1 MSNIKDKLFNASQKI
16 IRAVFHGAPNLFTA
30 PDINRQLA
38 AFDYRFQQKERYLPV
53 IAKMSY
59 EVNFQLEITYGYI
72 ELAGTVLY
80 DGPVKTVTV
89 ETNVE
94 DSWFGAGIWVKK
106 ELVTYDTDGA
116 NHLISGAVF
125 EDGTSMSA
133 ADHYVISD
141 WGFCYGNWTNSG
153 NPYDVEWFGVPEGA
167 EVVAVPIVSTNP
179 DQGGRERA
187 DNFLPPGLPF
197 MAEIQKSID
206 KGDALAFEQ
215 SKFTVDAYTP
225 SSAPYYV
232 NLTGTLLVTK
242 NRMGVVFTFSGGFW
256 WKPSGTISGDY
267 TVLYRILR
275 TSGSPQFSAEDFN
288 QIKETVSATSL
299 KGRGVTVCAKTYI
312 LEGGSN
318 KDKGCIEATVM
329 VNQGNLDLV
338 VYRDAIGTET
348 LDLGR
353 EVGISFQI
361 VFLGK

>member
-38 AFDYRFQQKERYLPV
+38 AFDYRFQQKEKYLPV
-53 IAKMSY
+53 VAKMSY
-59 EVNFQLEITYGYI
+59 RIAFSLEITYSYI

-80 DGPVKTVTV
+80 DGPSITIEL

-94 DSWFGAGIWVKK
+94 DGWFGAGIWVKK

-116 NHLISGAVF
+116 DHLISGAVF
-125 EDGTSMSA
+125 NDGTSQSA

-141 WGFCYGNWTNSG
+141 WGFCYGSWTATG
-153 NPYDVEWFGVPEGA
+153 EPDAVEWFGVPEGA
-167 EVVAVPIVSTNP
+167 EVVAVPIVSVDP
-179 DQGGRERA
+179 EQGGWERA
-187 DNFLPPGLPF
+187 DNFLPPELPF
-197 MAEIQKSID
+197 MAQIQRNINKVAD
-206 KGDALAFEQ
+206 TAFAQ
-215 SKFTVDAYTP
+215 SRYSVDAGTGATP
-225 SSAPYYV
+225 YSATL
-232 NLTGTLLVTK
+232 NGTLTVTK
-242 NRMGVVFTFSGGFW
+242 NRFGVTFFFDGTFW

-299 KGRGVTVCAKTYI
+299 TGRGVTVCAKTYI

-318 KDKGCIEATVM
+318 KDKGYIEATVM

-353 EVGISFQI
+353 AVGISFQI

>member
-59 EVNFQLEITYGYI
+59 EVNFQLEITYSYI

-167 EVVAVPIVSTNP
+167 EVVAVPIVSTTP
-179 DQGGRERA
+179 DQGGWERA

-206 KGDALAFEQ
+206 KGDAIAFEQ
-215 SKFTVDAYTP
+215 SKFTVDAHTP
-225 SSAPYYV
+225 SSTPYYV

-256 WKPSGTISGDY
+256 WESTNDITNYGAVYTLVRGSGRPELS
-267 TVLYRILR
+267 
-275 TSGSPQFSAEDFN
+275 EDTFFH
-288 QIKETVSATSL
+288 IKDMLNNTEG
-299 KGRGVTVCAKTYI
+299 KG
-312 LEGGSN
+312 
-318 KDKGCIEATVM
+318 ATVFTTYLLQDGSR
-329 VNQGNLDLV
+329 NDQGYLVCKVALDRDDLNIT
-338 VYRDAIGTET
+338 VYRNNVGTET
-348 LDLGR
+348 PDIGR
-353 EVGISFQI
+353 EVPCNFQI
-361 VFLGK
+361 VFLATK

>member
-59 EVNFQLEITYGYI
+59 EVNFQLEITYSYI

-167 EVVAVPIVSTNP
+167 EVVAIPIVSTNP
-179 DQGGRERA
+179 DQGGWERA

-206 KGDALAFEQ
+206 KGDAIAFEQ
-215 SKFTVDAYTP
+215 SKFTVDAHTP
-225 SSAPYYV
+225 SSTPYYV

-242 NRMGVVFTFSGGFW
+242 NRMGVVFTFSGSFW
-256 WKPSGTISGDY
+256 WKPTNDITNYGATY
-267 TVLYRILR
+267 TLVRS
-275 TSGSPQFSAEDFN
+275 SGSPELSEDTFFH
-288 QIKETVSATSL
+288 IKDMLNNTEGKGATILTPYLLQDGSRNDQGYLVCEVALDRDDLNIIVS
-299 KGRGVTVCAKTYI
+299 R
-312 LEGGSN
+312 N
-318 KDKGCIEATVM
+318 KV
-329 VNQGNLDLV
+329 
-338 VYRDAIGTET
+338 GTET
-348 LDLGR
+348 PDISR
-353 EVGISFQI
+353 EVPCYFQI
-361 VFLGK
+361 VFLATK